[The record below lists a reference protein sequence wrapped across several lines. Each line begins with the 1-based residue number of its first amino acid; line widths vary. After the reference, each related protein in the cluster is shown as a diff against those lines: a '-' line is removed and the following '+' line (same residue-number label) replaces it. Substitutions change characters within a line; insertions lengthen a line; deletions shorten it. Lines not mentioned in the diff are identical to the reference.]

1 MQPNDS
7 QIRGQRNWGSK
18 KGKMMGNKQFY
29 THSNRKSQMKFD
41 KNTGT
46 DVTHINN
53 NFSSLMQGGNPK
65 LVHMHL
71 NLNFFKLKPCPQNSS
86 HNHKN
91 CPYYHNTKD
100 RKRAGDFYSG
110 EICPFVEKNQDC
122 PYGDECT
129 MSHNRVE
136 QLVFIIFGL
145 S

>member
-1 MQPNDS
+1 MHYPWTQTNPS
-7 QIRGQRNWGSK
+7 QAHFQSRTKLNEQERQGSLFSAI
-18 KGKMMGNKQFY
+18 GSRFPPMGM
-29 THSNRKSQMKFD
+29 SP
-41 KNTGT
+41 
-46 DVTHINN
+46 
-53 NFSSLMQGGNPK
+53 NPK

-71 NLNFFKLKPCPQNSS
+71 DVDLFKLKPCPQNMS
-86 HNHKN
+86 HNHKK
-91 CPYYHNTKD
+91 CPYYHNPKD